1 MMKTLA
7 MLTFLAV
14 ASTGLTACGS
24 AVPDASA
31 IDAIEP
37 GRPTAEETPNR
48 RVTVGT
54 DEEVSK
60 FAAAAVE
67 NCKLA
72 QEIEWPFGG
81 RVQRGWVLYADLIA
95 HMVGTDGDY
104 ASAEFAAAVADWQK
118 KQGIR
123 PADGVVD
130 EQVWQRMMKALQSG
144 RAFDSAEPPAS
155 ELLETPAAEWYDRGR
170 SPELRMLRR
179 DAFDAYQRMVAEARA
194 DLGEAADGYFGIISG
209 YRSAA
214 YQASLRQQAGNPSTA
229 QLAIRSPH
237 FTGRALDIY
246 VGGEPVSTKDTNRAV
261 QVATPAYK
269 WLARNAHRFGFRP
282 YFYEPWHWEYDP
294 RLAATAA
301 KDEAPEK
308 DAKAA
313 KAAKAE
319 TKQISTREN
328 LAASEAVRRAMEWLQ
343 KSR

>member
-37 GRPTAEETPNR
+37 GRPTAEDIPNR

-54 DEEVSK
+54 DEYVSK

-67 NCKLA
+67 NCRLA

-95 HMVGTDGDY
+95 HMVGTDADY

-144 RAFDSAEPPAS
+144 RAFDAAEPPAS

-170 SPELRMLRR
+170 APELRMLRR

-194 DLGEAADGYFGIISG
+194 ELGDAADGYFGIISG

-214 YQASLRQQAGNPSTA
+214 YQA
-229 QLAIRSPH
+229 
-237 FTGRALDIY
+237 
-246 VGGEPVSTKDTNRAV
+246 
-261 QVATPAYK
+261 
-269 WLARNAHRFGFRP
+269 
-282 YFYEPWHWEYDP
+282 
-294 RLAATAA
+294 
-301 KDEAPEK
+301 
-308 DAKAA
+308 
-313 KAAKAE
+313 
-319 TKQISTREN
+319 
-328 LAASEAVRRAMEWLQ
+328 
-343 KSR
+343 